1 MWNIWIDAAGAGIYI
16 HNGKKFDLFNKTNRI
31 DLIPNF
37 SIQSIL
43 EDSNGTI
50 LFGF

>member
-1 MWNIWIDAAGAGIYI
+1 MWNIWIDAAWAGIYI

-31 DLIPNF
+31 DLIPSF
-37 SIQSIL
+37 QSIL

-50 LFGF
+50 WFGF